1 MKETQMIP
9 IYLSW
14 LIWLQIKFQ
23 YIRYATL
30 LFSFKSNIS
39 VGQSITVPVSLDDQ
53 MKMID
58 GLSYITTERLCL
70 MVTVMV
76 QMLDRK
82 V

>member
-14 LIWLQIKFQ
+14 LIWLKIKFQ

-39 VGQSITVPVSLDDQ
+39 VVQSITVPVSLDDQ